1 MKDEAHLVRLD
12 SLKRICIYI
21 TNAIKC
27 IQYHFGLPAITTID
41 DANSLT
47 PLRSCKYS
55 GEPEYWVEVLETGEK
70 GAREGEQETAKGDFP
85 GHPSCLG
92 WNSTFEIS
100 PSHCQPLQIYQK
112 LRSVETKANHHHPNI
127 LGSGRWQD
135 TLGTGVHGC
144 NWQDERAH
152 QSFPK
157 CWGCEHFW
165 GHRFLRMEN
174 CVTIKQNMTKGGQTS
189 LQCTFQK

>member
-1 MKDEAHLVRLD
+1 MQSNVYSIILAYQRLQ
-12 SLKRICIYI
+12 R
-21 TNAIKC
+21 
-27 IQYHFGLPAITTID
+27 
-41 DANSLT
+41 LT
-47 PLRSCKYS
+47 MQTPWPVKVLQVQWRTGILGRSS
-55 GEPEYWVEVLETGEK
+55 WNWRE
-70 GAREGEQETAKGDFP
+70 GAREGEQETVKGDFP

-112 LRSVETKANHHHPNI
+112 LRSVDTKANHHHPNI

-189 LQCTFQK
+189 LQCTFQNKIHMRYGIFMLITL